1 MEHSLYDIV
10 IRDEDNKITD
20 IQNNM
25 SRTEAVELMRSLFR
39 GMDYDEVTV
48 QVNKK
53 IKP

>member
-10 IRDEDNKITD
+10 IRDEDDKITD
-20 IQNNM
+20 AHNNM
-25 SRTEAVELMRSLFR
+25 TRTEAVELMRSLFR